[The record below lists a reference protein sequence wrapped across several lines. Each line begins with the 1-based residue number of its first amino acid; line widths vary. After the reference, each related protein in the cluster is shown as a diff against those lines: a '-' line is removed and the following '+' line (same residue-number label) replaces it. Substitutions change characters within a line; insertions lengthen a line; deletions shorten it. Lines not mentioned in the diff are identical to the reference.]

1 MLSNLMDKLDWLETG
16 ISRKLTL
23 PDVQFVT
30 SDGVVVVRRLHR
42 WSVGVA
48 ARRVLHCHY
57 GWHGCDSRGGGGMRT
72 PQTPPN
78 PSGPVYDMLFS
89 MLRCKLT
96 YCLAVNSIVNRRFS
110 LTTVLLFDTNCQLS
124 FWSLYSLNK
133 VYWLVHFNNVE
144 REQY

>member
-1 MLSNLMDKLDWLETG
+1 MKVQLQITKLDKDFKRIFFLNLMDKLDWLETG

-57 GWHGCDSRGGGGMRT
+57 GWHGCDSRAMRGGGMRT
-72 PQTPPN
+72 PQTPAN

-96 YCLAVNSIVNRRFS
+96 YCLAGNSIVNRRFQS
-110 LTTVLLFDTNCQLS
+110 NHR
-124 FWSLYSLNK
+124 
-133 VYWLVHFNNVE
+133 LVGW
-144 REQY
+144 

>member
-1 MLSNLMDKLDWLETG
+1 MDKSDWLETG

-57 GWHGCDSRGGGGMRT
+57 GWHGCDSSDGGGVGGMRT
-72 PQTPPN
+72 PQTPAN

-89 MLRCKLT
+89 MLRC
-96 YCLAVNSIVNRRFS
+96 AANSLIVLR
-110 LTTVLLFDTNCQLS
+110 
-124 FWSLYSLNK
+124 
-133 VYWLVHFNNVE
+133 
-144 REQY
+144 